1 MRNALVYLIAS
12 AFGILVVLVA
22 GSASAAPGQPQLQ
35 YVYGGSGGTVVFIHG
50 KADCSRQMSDCNG
63 GDSTSGPAA
72 YWTNASNNA
81 TTLNEGTTSYGSNGA
96 VTYYEAFAIGYDLDN
111 QGFWYAANDVG
122 YCLQDLYQG
131 TNNSGCNPNGYQRS
145 YFHIVTHSAGGTVI
159 DRLLSTGW
167 WGVNAHVT
175 GNVVS
180 VAPTLAGSRAASALY
195 GVDGYGNFCTSL
207 ASWLAGWALKNNGA
221 ASLTRGTVVG
231 QANAGYAGRSPM
243 WILKVPST
251 GGSWSANNDG
261 CGTLWNGVTVR
272 EDDNDCAMGVL
283 AGCLGYSNSDDMDG
297 LVYWSDADPT
307 NNTGANGCNTSDTN
321 DGSGVS
327 SCKYYGQYSG
337 AYWHWFTT
345 WANHSH
351 SRDDAYTSDGDW
363 QSANGCVTRSP
374 GTCVGQYAL

>member
-1 MRNALVYLIAS
+1 MRNALVWWIAS
-12 AFGILVVLVA
+12 TFGLVLTLVA

-50 KADCSRQMSDCNG
+50 KGDCSRQMSDCNG

-72 YWTNASNNA
+72 YWTNDSNNA
-81 TTLNEGTTSYGSNGA
+81 TLLNEGTTTYASNGS

-111 QGFWYAANDVG
+111 QGFWYSANDVG

-145 YFHIVTHSAGGTVI
+145 TFHIVTHSAGGTVI

-167 WGVNAHVT
+167 YGVNSHVT

-207 ASWLAGWALKNNGA
+207 ASWLAGWALKSNGA

-231 QANAGYAGRSPM
+231 QANAGYAGRSPL

-297 LVYWSDADPT
+297 LVYWTDADPT
-307 NNTGANGCNTSDTN
+307 NNTGANGCNTTDTAT
-321 DGSGVS
+321 SARR
-327 SCKYYGQYSG
+327 SCRG
-337 AYWHWFTT
+337 
-345 WANHSH
+345 
-351 SRDDAYTSDGDW
+351 SRDG
-363 QSANGCVTRSP
+363 RSRA
-374 GTCVGQYAL
+374 TARLH